1 MSPTKRIIVNTLAQ
15 YTRAILN
22 IGLSLYSTR
31 LVLEA
36 LNVDDYGIYS
46 LVAGVVGILGYL
58 TNALV
63 VTTQRYLSF
72 YHGYGDIISVRRI
85 FANSLFI
92 HAIVALSVGAILFC
106 IRGMVMN
113 GSTLNIAAERLQAAS
128 HVYDIT
134 VLMLLVTIIT
144 SPFKALL
151 TARENIVYISIVEVV
166 DGVMRLLLAL
176 TLLIIGGDKLIA
188 YAIGMGGIL
197 FINLSAYM
205 IYVFAQYEE
214 SRFRINRSTLDKPII
229 GKLLGFAGWT
239 TYGMASSIC
248 QTQGL
253 SVVFNHFFGTAINAA
268 FGLAMQVNGAVR
280 FVSTSVLNAMNPQ
293 IMKAEGNGDRQQMLT
308 LAGKESKFSTALMMV
323 LAIPII
329 IEMPDILDFWLR
341 NKNVPEHTCLFC
353 RAMLLA
359 FLIDQ
364 TTLGLHAANQATGI
378 IRNYSLLTYTPKI
391 LIVPISWGMLHCGM
405 SVDSVMLLFV
415 SVELAVAIVRI
426 PFLHRTAGLS
436 IRLYMHQVLIPLVP
450 QLIISC
456 ISSLTFIALL
466 HFHLHFLVTVPLSI
480 ISSIAALWAF
490 TLNRDERQ
498 YSIRIITSRFHHDD
512 QPK

>member
-1 MSPTKRIIVNTLAQ
+1 MNPTKRIIVNTLAQ

-72 YHGYGDIISVRRI
+72 YHGAGDIEKVRRV

-92 HAIVALSVGAILFC
+92 HIIVALFFGFILFAL
-106 IRGMVMN
+106 RGLIMN
-113 GSTLNIAAERLQAAS
+113 GSTLNIDASRLQAATY
-128 HVYDIT
+128 VYDIT
-134 VLMLLVTIIT
+134 VLMLLVTIII

-151 TARENIVYISIVEVV
+151 IARENIVYISIVEVA

-176 TLLIIGGDKLIA
+176 TLLVISGDKLIA

-197 FINLSAYM
+197 VINLIAFM
-205 IYVFAQYEE
+205 AYVFAKYQE
-214 SRFRINRSTLDKPII
+214 SRFTVSRSTFDKPII
-229 GKLLGFAGWT
+229 RKLLGFAGWT
-239 TYGMASSIC
+239 TYGMVSTVC

-253 SVVFNHFFGTAINAA
+253 SVVLNHFFGTAINAA
-268 FGLAMQVNGAVR
+268 FGLATQVNGAVR

-293 IMKAEGNGDRQQMLT
+293 IMKAEGNADRQQMLR

-329 IEMPDILDFWLR
+329 VEMPDILDFWLR

-378 IRNYSLLTYTPKI
+378 IRNYSLLMYTPKI
-391 LIVPISWGMLHCGM
+391 LIVPISWAMLACGM
-405 SVDSVMLLFV
+405 SVDSVMILFV
-415 SVELAVAIVRI
+415 TIELVVAIARI
-426 PFLHRTAGLS
+426 PFLQVTAGLS
-436 IRLYMHQVLIPLVP
+436 IRTYLREVLLPLLP
-450 QLIISC
+450 QLAVAC
-456 ISSLTFIALL
+456 ITSLALSALL
-466 HFHLHFLVTVPLSI
+466 HFRLHCLITLPV
-480 ISSIAALWAF
+480 SIAFSLMALWAF
-490 TLNRDERQ
+490 TLDADERAFATR
-498 YSIRIITSRFHHDD
+498 YITSRFRHDH
-512 QPK
+512 

>member
-15 YTRAILN
+15 YARAILN

-72 YHGYGDIISVRRI
+72 YHGSGDIGHVRRV
-85 FANSLFI
+85 FANSLLI
-92 HAIVALSVGAILFC
+92 HVLVTLAVGSVLFAL
-106 IRGMVMN
+106 RGLIMN
-113 GSTLNIAAERLQAAS
+113 GTTLNIAAERLQAAAY
-128 HVYDIT
+128 VYDIT

-151 TARENIVYISIVEVV
+151 IARENIVYISIVEVA
-166 DGVMRLLLAL
+166 DGILRLLLAL
-176 TLLIIGGDKLIA
+176 ALFVIGGDKLIA

-197 FINLSAYM
+197 VINLLAYM
-205 IYVFAQYEE
+205 GYVFTKYEE
-214 SRFRINRSTLDKPII
+214 SHFPLSRAIIDKPII
-229 GKLLGFAGWT
+229 SKLLGFAGWT
-239 TYGMASSIC
+239 TYGMTSTIC

-253 SVVFNHFFGTAINAA
+253 TVVFNHFFGTAINAA
-268 FGLAMQVNGAVR
+268 FGLGMQVNGAVR

-293 IMKAEGNGDRQQMLT
+293 IMKAEGNGDRQKMLV

-323 LAIPII
+323 LAVPIL

-353 RAMLLA
+353 RAMILA

-378 IRNYSLLTYTPKI
+378 IRTYSLLMYTPKI
-391 LIVPISWGMLHCGM
+391 LIVPVSWAMLACGM
-405 SVDSVMLLFV
+405 SVASVMWLFV
-415 SVELAVAIVRI
+415 GVELMVAVARI
-426 PFLHRTAGLS
+426 PFLKVTAGLS
-436 IRLYMHQVLIPLVP
+436 IRQYFQKVLLPLVP
-450 QLIISC
+450 QLLVA
-456 ISSLTFIALL
+456 SLVTLTIVALF
-466 HFHLHFLVTVPLSI
+466 HFPLRFLVTLPVSI
-480 ISSIAALWAF
+480 LVSLAALWFF
-490 TLNRDERQ
+490 TLDHDERQ
-498 YSIRIITSRFHHDD
+498 YAIRIITSRFRHDH
-512 QPK
+512 

>member
-1 MSPTKRIIVNTLAQ
+1 MNPTKRIIVNTLAQ

-72 YHGYGDIISVRRI
+72 YHGAGDIEKVRRV

-92 HAIVALSVGAILFC
+92 HIIVALFFGFILFAL
-106 IRGMVMN
+106 RGLIMN
-113 GSTLNIAAERLQAAS
+113 GSTLNIDASRLQAATY
-128 HVYDIT
+128 VYDIT
-134 VLMLLVTIIT
+134 VLMLLVTIII

-151 TARENIVYISIVEVV
+151 IARENIVYISIVEVA

-176 TLLIIGGDKLIA
+176 TLLVIGGDKLIA

-197 FINLSAYM
+197 VINLIAFM
-205 IYVFAQYEE
+205 AYVFAKYQE
-214 SRFRINRSTLDKPII
+214 SRFTVSRSTFDKPII
-229 GKLLGFAGWT
+229 RKLLGFAGWT
-239 TYGMASSIC
+239 TYGMVSTVC

-253 SVVFNHFFGTAINAA
+253 SVVLNHFFGTAINAA
-268 FGLAMQVNGAVR
+268 FGLATQVNGAVR

-293 IMKAEGNGDRQQMLT
+293 IMKAEGNADRQQMLR

-329 IEMPDILDFWLR
+329 VEMPDILDFWLR

-378 IRNYSLLTYTPKI
+378 IRNYSLLMYTPKI
-391 LIVPISWGMLHCGM
+391 LIVPISWAMLACGM
-405 SVDSVMLLFV
+405 SVDSVMILFV
-415 SVELAVAIVRI
+415 TIELVVAIARI
-426 PFLHRTAGLS
+426 PFLQVTAGLS
-436 IRLYMHQVLIPLVP
+436 IRTYLREVLLPLLP
-450 QLIISC
+450 QLAVAC
-456 ISSLTFIALL
+456 ITSLALSALL
-466 HFHLHFLVTVPLSI
+466 HFRLHSLVTLPV
-480 ISSIAALWAF
+480 SIAFSLVALWTF
-490 TLNRDERQ
+490 TLDRDERAFAK
-498 YSIRIITSRFHHDD
+498 RLITSRFRHDH
-512 QPK
+512 

>member
-31 LVLEA
+31 LVLET
-36 LNVDDYGIYS
+36 LNVNDYGIYS
-46 LVAGVVGILGYL
+46 LVASVVGILGYL

-63 VTTQRYLSF
+63 VTTQRYLSY
-72 YHGYGDIISVRRI
+72 YHGARNIEKVRRV
-85 FANSLFI
+85 FANSVII
-92 HAIVALSVGAILFC
+92 HAFVVLAFGIVLFAL
-106 IRGMVMN
+106 RGFIMN
-113 GSTLNIAAERLQAAS
+113 GTVLNIAAERLQAATY
-128 HVYDIT
+128 VYDIT

-151 TARENIVYISIVEVV
+151 IARENIVYISIVEVA
-166 DGVMRLLLAL
+166 DGVLRLLLAISL
-176 TLLIIGGDKLIA
+176 FFIGGDKLIA
-188 YAIGMGGIL
+188 YAISLQKSIVDKRI
-197 FINLSAYM
+197 IN
-205 IYVFAQYEE
+205 
-214 SRFRINRSTLDKPII
+214 
-229 GKLLGFAGWT
+229 KLLGFAGWT
-239 TYGMASSIC
+239 TYGMASTIC

-268 FGLAMQVNGAVR
+268 FGLATQVNGAVR

-293 IMKAEGNGDRQQMLT
+293 IMKAEGNSDRQLMLS

-341 NKNVPEHTCLFC
+341 NRYVPEHTCMFC

-378 IRNYSLLTYTPKI
+378 IRTYSLLMYTPKI
-391 LIVPISWGMLHCGM
+391 LIVPISWIMLSLGMT
-405 SVDSVMLLFV
+405 VDSVMCIFV
-415 SVELAVAIVRI
+415 SIELGVAIARI
-426 PFLHRTAGLS
+426 PFLKVSAGLN
-436 IRLYMHQVLIPLVP
+436 IRQYIQLVLLPLVP
-450 QLIISC
+450 QLLVSCIISLLLV
-456 ISSLTFIALL
+456 SLL
-466 HFHLHFLVTVPLSI
+466 HFPLRFLVTLPVSI
-480 ISSIAALWAF
+480 VFSIAALWIF
-490 TLNRDERQ
+490 TLDSNERQ
-498 YSIRIITSRFHHDD
+498 FAIRFITSRFRHDH
-512 QPK
+512 

>member
-31 LVLEA
+31 LVLET
-36 LNVDDYGIYS
+36 LNVNDYGIYS
-46 LVAGVVGILGYL
+46 LVASVVGILGYL

-63 VTTQRYLSF
+63 VTTQRYLSY
-72 YHGYGDIISVRRI
+72 YHGARNIEKVRRV
-85 FANSLFI
+85 FANSVII
-92 HAIVALSVGAILFC
+92 HAFVVLAFGIVLFAL
-106 IRGMVMN
+106 RGFIMN
-113 GSTLNIAAERLQAAS
+113 GTVLNIAAERLQAATY
-128 HVYDIT
+128 VYDIT

-151 TARENIVYISIVEVV
+151 IARENIVYISIVEVA
-166 DGVMRLLLAL
+166 DGVLRLLLAISL
-176 TLLIIGGDKLIA
+176 FFIGGDKLIA
-188 YAIGMGGIL
+188 YAIGMGCIL
-197 FINLSAYM
+197 LINLMAYM
-205 IYVFAQYEE
+205 AYVFAKYQE
-214 SRFRINRSTLDKPII
+214 SQFSFQKSIVDKRIIN
-229 GKLLGFAGWT
+229 KLLGFAGWT
-239 TYGMASSIC
+239 TYGMASTIC

-268 FGLAMQVNGAVR
+268 FGLATQVNGAVR

-293 IMKAEGNGDRQQMLT
+293 IMKAEGNSDRQLMLS

-341 NKNVPEHTCLFC
+341 NRYVPEHTCMFC

-378 IRNYSLLTYTPKI
+378 IRTYSLLMYTPKI
-391 LIVPISWGMLHCGM
+391 LIVPISWIMLSLGMT
-405 SVDSVMLLFV
+405 VDSVMCIFV
-415 SVELAVAIVRI
+415 SIELGVAIARI
-426 PFLHRTAGLS
+426 PFLKVSAGLN
-436 IRLYMHQVLIPLVP
+436 IRQYIQLVLLPLVP
-450 QLIISC
+450 QLVVSCIISLLLV
-456 ISSLTFIALL
+456 SLL
-466 HFHLHFLVTVPLSI
+466 HFPLRFLVTLPVSI
-480 ISSIAALWAF
+480 MFSIAALWIF
-490 TLNRDERQ
+490 TLDSNERQ
-498 YSIRIITSRFHHDD
+498 FAIRFITSRFRHDH
-512 QPK
+512 

>member
-1 MSPTKRIIVNTLAQ
+1 MNPTKRIIVNTLAQ

-72 YHGYGDIISVRRI
+72 YHGAGDIEKVRRV
-85 FANSLFI
+85 FANSLLI
-92 HAIVALSVGAILFC
+92 HIIVALLIGGILFAL
-106 IRGMVMN
+106 RGLIMN
-113 GSTLNIAAERLQAAS
+113 GSTLNIAAGRLQAATY
-128 HVYDIT
+128 VYDIT
-134 VLMLLVTIIT
+134 VLMLLVTIII

-151 TARENIVYISIVEVV
+151 IARENIVYISVVEVA

-197 FINLSAYM
+197 LINLIAFM
-205 IYVFAQYEE
+205 GYVFVKYQE
-214 SRFRINRSTLDKPII
+214 SRFAISRSTLDKPII
-229 GKLLGFAGWT
+229 KKLLGFAGWT
-239 TYGMASSIC
+239 TYGMASTIC
-248 QTQGL
+248 QQQGL
-253 SVVFNHFFGTAINAA
+253 SVVLNHFFGTTINAA
-268 FGLAMQVNGAVR
+268 FGLASQVNGAVR
-280 FVSTSVLNAMNPQ
+280 FVSTSILNAMNPQ
-293 IMKAEGNGDRQQMLT
+293 IMKAEGNGDRQQMLR

-378 IRNYSLLTYTPKI
+378 IRNYSLLMYTPKI
-391 LIVPISWGMLHCGM
+391 LIVPISWAMLACGM
-405 SVDSVMLLFV
+405 PVDSVMLLFV
-415 SVELAVAIVRI
+415 AIELLVAVARI
-426 PFLHRTAGLS
+426 PFLKLTAGLS
-436 IRLYMHQVLIPLVP
+436 IRAYLRDVLLPLLP
-450 QLIISC
+450 QLAVAC
-456 ISSLTFIALL
+456 ITSLILSSML
-466 HFHLHFLVTVPLSI
+466 HFRLHSLVTLPV
-480 ISSIAALWAF
+480 SIAFSMVALWTF
-490 TLNRDERQ
+490 TLDRDEREFAT
-498 YSIRIITSRFHHDD
+498 RLITSRFRHDH
-512 QPK
+512 

>member
-1 MSPTKRIIVNTLAQ
+1 MNPTKRIIINTLAQ

-72 YHGYGDIISVRRI
+72 YHGAGDIEKVRRV

-92 HAIVALSVGAILFC
+92 HIIVALLFGLILFAL
-106 IRGMVMN
+106 RGLIMN
-113 GSTLNIAAERLQAAS
+113 GSTLNITASRLQAATY
-128 HVYDIT
+128 VYDIT
-134 VLMLLVTIIT
+134 VLMLLVTIII

-151 TARENIVYISIVEVV
+151 IARENIVYISIVEVA

-176 TLLIIGGDKLIA
+176 TLLVIGGDKLIA

-197 FINLSAYM
+197 VINLIAFM
-205 IYVFAQYEE
+205 AYVFVKYKE
-214 SRFRINRSTLDKPII
+214 SRFTISRSTLDKPII

-239 TYGMASSIC
+239 TYGMASTIC
-248 QTQGL
+248 QQQGL
-253 SVVFNHFFGTAINAA
+253 SVVLNHFFGTAINAA
-268 FGLAMQVNGAVR
+268 FGLASQVNGAVR
-280 FVSTSVLNAMNPQ
+280 FVSTSILNAMNPQ
-293 IMKAEGNGDRQQMLT
+293 IMKAEGNGDRQQMLR

-323 LAIPII
+323 LAVPII

-378 IRNYSLLTYTPKI
+378 IRNYSLLMYTPKI
-391 LIVPISWGMLHCGM
+391 LIVPISWAMLACGM
-405 SVDSVMLLFV
+405 SVDSVMMLFV
-415 SVELAVAIVRI
+415 TIELAVAIARI
-426 PFLHRTAGLS
+426 PFLQITAGLS
-436 IRLYMHQVLIPLVP
+436 IRTYLREVLLPLLP
-450 QLIISC
+450 QLAVAC
-456 ISSLTFIALL
+456 ITSLALSALL
-466 HFHLHFLVTVPLSI
+466 HFRLHSLVTLPV
-480 ISSIAALWAF
+480 SIAFSLVALWAF
-490 TLNRDERQ
+490 TLDRDERAFAK
-498 YSIRIITSRFHHDD
+498 RLITSRFSHDHR
-512 QPK
+512 PE